1 MARSAASDHFH
12 VDVAPR
18 AHDESVEVLEQR
30 VRRLEDAIAALQD
43 TQLMEDRV
51 VERVRQRVGLHHVE
65 PVRPAGLIVSAAR
78 MLLPKQVEE
87 VPSDQAHAD
96 AGAAGVD
103 GATANGAPAPP
114 PEAAQPGWLLVE
126 LYREIRGMMRMFADH
141 RYRMSWTGKAVPLA
155 AILVAVISWLLISG
169 IPLVGGLLDR
179 VVDLTLIVL
188 VYKAMSR
195 ELCRYR
201 ELLGRIYG
209 YR

>member
-1 MARSAASDHFH
+1 MARPAASDHFH
-12 VDVAPR
+12 LAVAPHR
-18 AHDESVEVLEQR
+18 HEETVEALEQR

-43 TQLMEDRV
+43 TQIMEDRV
-51 VERVRQRVGLHHVE
+51 VERVRQRVELHHVE
-65 PVRPAGLIVSAAR
+65 QPRPAGLFVSAAR
-78 MLLPKQVEE
+78 MLMPKQVEE
-87 VPSDQAHAD
+87 VPPELPHAD
-96 AGAAGVD
+96 AGAAATD
-103 GATANGAPAPP
+103 GAAANGTAAPP

-126 LYREIRGMMRMFADH
+126 LYREIRGMARMFADH

-179 VVDLTLIVL
+179 AVDLTLIVL

-201 ELLGRIYG
+201 DLLSRIYG

>member
-12 VDVAPR
+12 VDVA
-18 AHDESVEVLEQR
+18 AHSRDETVEVLEQR

-51 VERVRQRVGLHHVE
+51 VERVRQRVELQHVE
-65 PVRPAGLIVSAAR
+65 HARPPGLIVSAAR

-87 VPSDQAHAD
+87 VPADRAHAD
-96 AGAAGVD
+96 AGAD
-103 GATANGAPAPP
+103 GAATNGAASPP

-126 LYREIRGMMRMFADH
+126 LYREIRGMTRMFADH

-195 ELCRYR
+195 ELHRYR
-201 ELLGRIYG
+201 ELLARIYG

>member
-12 VDVAPR
+12 VDVAAH
-18 AHDESVEVLEQR
+18 AHDETVEVLEQR

-43 TQLMEDRV
+43 TQIMEDRV
-51 VERVRQRVGLHHVE
+51 VERVRQRVEMHHVDT
-65 PVRPAGLIVSAAR
+65 RPPGLIVSAAR
-78 MLLPKQVEE
+78 MLLPKQVED
-87 VPSDQAHAD
+87 VPPDAD
-96 AGAAGVD
+96 GRAAAADGTTTNGAA
-103 GATANGAPAPP
+103 APP
-114 PEAAQPGWLLVE
+114 AEAPQPGWLLVE

-155 AILVAVISWLLISG
+155 AILVAIISWLLISG

-201 ELLGRIYG
+201 ELLARIYG